1 MAAKQSIIPRFTFTT
16 AKDLTP
22 EEKQERAWM
31 VAQTLIRLDRQVQER
46 KKVKAKEEAG

>member
-1 MAAKQSIIPRFTFTT
+1 MARQAITPRFVFTV

-22 EEKQERAWM
+22 EEKQERTWM
-31 VAQTLIRLDRQVQER
+31 VAQTLIRLDQQVQER